1 MSDQRL
7 KREVGAGGA
16 VLLGLGSMVGAGVF
30 VSVGV
35 AIDIAGPSAC
45 LAVALAALLALCNGL
60 SSAQLAAAHPV
71 SGGTYEY
78 GYRQLNAWWGFSAGW
93 LFLCAKSASAA
104 TAAIGFAHY
113 AFPGA
118 PTLIPAA
125 ATVAVLTAVTLT
137 GLRRSNRVNA
147 VLVSIVMAGLLAFAA
162 VGLYRSGDGGFSLTP
177 FFASPAGDPVTIT
190 GFLEAAA
197 LMFVAY
203 TGYGRVA
210 TLGEEIRDPRRSIPR
225 AIIAVMAVTLALYTL
240 VTIVAAGYGGGS
252 SEAEGGLLS
261 AIARGFGS
269 PALAAALTGAAA
281 VALLG
286 VLLNLILGLSRVM
299 LAMGRRG
306 DIPSVFARVEKSGTT
321 PAPAVLASGLLIAA
335 LTLIGDVKAAWSFSA
350 FTVLGYYS
358 VTNLSAL
365 RLPPEKRLYPRF
377 ISYGGLAGC
386 AFLAFWVEPIYLL
399 IGSGVIGAG
408 FIWKAAANQIQLN
421 KPAETDE
428 S

>member
-1 MSDQRL
+1 MNNRRL

-78 GYRQLNAWWGFSAGW
+78 GYRQLNSWWGFSAGW

-104 TAAIGFAHY
+104 TAAIGFAQY
-113 AFPGA
+113 AFPGS
-118 PTLIPAA
+118 PTLLPAA
-125 ATVAVLTAVTLT
+125 ATVVVLTAVTLT

-147 VLVSIVMAGLLAFAA
+147 VLVSIVAAGLIGFAA
-162 VGLYRSGDGGFSLTP
+162 VGLYRSGGGAFSLTP
-177 FFASPAGDPVTIT
+177 FFQSPDGGAVTLT

-225 AIIAVMAVTLALYTL
+225 AVIAVMAITMALYAL
-240 VTIVAAGYGGGS
+240 VTIVAAGYGGSRG
-252 SEAEGGLLS
+252 AEGGLLS
-261 AIARGFGS
+261 TIARGFGS
-269 PALAAALTGAAA
+269 PALATALTGAAA

-306 DIPSVFARVEKSGTT
+306 DIPSVFARVEKSGAT
-321 PAPAVLASGLLIAA
+321 PGPAVVASGLLIAA
-335 LTLIGDVKAAWSFSA
+335 LTLIGSVEAAWSFSA

-377 ISYGGLAGC
+377 ISYAGLAGC
-386 AFLAFWVEPIYLL
+386 AFLAFWVKPIYLL

-408 FIWKAAANQIQLN
+408 LIWKAVANLFN
-421 KPAETDE
+421 EPAEADE